1 MADQNDTPA
10 PSPAAPAAAPAPA
23 APPPAEAPRGHA
35 DTVVVTAE
43 NMDQFFAERIAAEQ
57 AASGQQPA
65 AAADDPD
72 ADADADADDD
82 ETDEQRTERRRKPI
96 AERLRELSRQ
106 RNAER
111 QRRAQ
116 AEQQLEQL
124 RAQPPAAA
132 PAAPAAAEPPAAPAA
147 AAPPPAAAA
156 EDPEPDAAQYTD
168 AFEYARDLAK
178 WQSRVA
184 VREALAARDAEQAQQ
199 REQQRAQQVVQ
210 TFQQRMQTFRAAT
223 ADFDAVVGGS
233 VAPTSDHVRN
243 AIIESDNPGP
253 LVYHLARN
261 PQLLAEIQAL
271 PPASQARR
279 IGRLEA
285 ELAGPPAAAP
295 APASAPRRAATPPPA
310 PIEPLRGANGA
321 ADLPLSPT
329 REYIGT
335 YEQYKRDRLAG
346 RIR

>member
-1 MADQNDTPA
+1 MANQNDTPA
-10 PSPAAPAAAPAPA
+10 PSPAPAAPAAAPAPA
-23 APPPAEAPRGHA
+23 APPAAEPPRGHA

-72 ADADADADDD
+72 ADADADDD

-116 AEQQLEQL
+116 IEQQLEQL

-132 PAAPAAAEPPAAPAA
+132 PAPPPAAEPPAAPA

-184 VREALAARDAEQAQQ
+184 VRDALAARDAEQAQQ

-223 ADFDAVVGGS
+223 VDFDTVVGGS

-243 AIIESDNPGP
+243 AIIESDAPGP
-253 LVYHLARN
+253 LVYHLAKN
-261 PQLLAEIQAL
+261 PALLAEIQAL

-285 ELAGPPAAAP
+285 ELAGPPAAAAAP
-295 APASAPRRAATPPPA
+295 APVPRRAATPPPA

-321 ADLPLSPT
+321 ADLPLSPS
-329 REYIGT
+329 REYLGT

-346 RIR
+346 RIK